1 MPNLR
6 WRYALRDLWLHKSRT
21 LLVIL
26 SIAIGLFAFGL
37 IAGAANTLRTQL
49 PANYQAVVP
58 AGARLHTTFFD
69 DDEVDAVQRMPAVAA
84 AEGRHSS
91 MVRYQQ
97 PSGEWHDLQLFALE
111 DYTNSRIDIVRPYQ
125 GAWPPA
131 DKTTLIE
138 RKSLALIEKSVG
150 DSILVESAVGQ
161 QRMLPITGLTHDMN
175 QAPAQITGVPYAYV
189 TRDTLAWLGL
199 SRDFN
204 ELHISVA
211 QGRMDKA
218 HITRVAMD
226 AADKLEESGY
236 TVFWTEVPNPGEH
249 FVMDF
254 LPTILLI
261 LTGLGVLALIL
272 SAFLVI
278 NVITAILTQ
287 QMRQIGVMKAIGA
300 DAGQITGLYLRMVV
314 IFGVVALLVA
324 IPLGALGAALFARF
338 IAGQL
343 NFDLVGL
350 ALAPEILVLEII
362 VGLVAPLLAALGPIS
377 HASRITVREAV
388 QEQGLGS
395 QVNDAEPGR
404 LERLQAR
411 LPISRPMRLSVRNTF
426 RRRGRLVRT
435 LIPLMLGGGI
445 FMTVLAVRAS
455 LFFTLEETLISQ
467 GFDIQFQLSRAYR
480 TDQLTPLIA
489 ANPEIAHQ
497 ESWMLSEG
505 VPVHADGSQGDSL
518 LVYAVPADT
527 QLLEP
532 MLVAGR
538 WLAPDDTNAVVV
550 PTGFL
555 FAETGIGVGSEIALD
570 IQDDESTWQVVGIH
584 ELFQPPIA
592 PSVLYVNQPY
602 FWQEQGGYGRVNVVR
617 MFTSEHDAATHQR
630 VAAQLE
636 SVLKANGIELQSTRT
651 ATEDRVIF
659 TERFNIITVILMFM
673 SFLLAMVGSLGL
685 IGTMSINV
693 LERKRE
699 IGVMRAI
706 GASTNTVLRIFVAEG
721 VLIGAISWLGALVL
735 AQPMSRI
742 MSRLVGMTF
751 AKLPLSY
758 VFDLRAPFIWFGIVV
773 VVSGLASYWPA
784 RTAAN
789 LTVRETLS
797 YE

>member
-69 DDEVDAVQRMPAVAA
+69 DDEVDAIQRMPAVAA

-138 RKSLALIEKSVG
+138 RKSLALIEKAVG

-189 TRDTLAWLGL
+189 TRDTLEWLGL

-249 FVMDF
+249 FIMDF

-287 QMRQIGVMKAIGA
+287 QMRQIGVMK
-300 DAGQITGLYLRMVV
+300 
-314 IFGVVALLVA
+314 
-324 IPLGALGAALFARF
+324 
-338 IAGQL
+338 
-343 NFDLVGL
+343 
-350 ALAPEILVLEII
+350 
-362 VGLVAPLLAALGPIS
+362 
-377 HASRITVREAV
+377 
-388 QEQGLGS
+388 
-395 QVNDAEPGR
+395 
-404 LERLQAR
+404 
-411 LPISRPMRLSVRNTF
+411 
-426 RRRGRLVRT
+426 
-435 LIPLMLGGGI
+435 
-445 FMTVLAVRAS
+445 
-455 LFFTLEETLISQ
+455 
-467 GFDIQFQLSRAYR
+467 
-480 TDQLTPLIA
+480 
-489 ANPEIAHQ
+489 
-497 ESWMLSEG
+497 
-505 VPVHADGSQGDSL
+505 
-518 LVYAVPADT
+518 
-527 QLLEP
+527 
-532 MLVAGR
+532 
-538 WLAPDDTNAVVV
+538 
-550 PTGFL
+550 
-555 FAETGIGVGSEIALD
+555 
-570 IQDDESTWQVVGIH
+570 
-584 ELFQPPIA
+584 
-592 PSVLYVNQPY
+592 
-602 FWQEQGGYGRVNVVR
+602 
-617 MFTSEHDAATHQR
+617 
-630 VAAQLE
+630 
-636 SVLKANGIELQSTRT
+636 
-651 ATEDRVIF
+651 
-659 TERFNIITVILMFM
+659 
-673 SFLLAMVGSLGL
+673 
-685 IGTMSINV
+685 
-693 LERKRE
+693 
-699 IGVMRAI
+699 
-706 GASTNTVLRIFVAEG
+706 
-721 VLIGAISWLGALVL
+721 
-735 AQPMSRI
+735 
-742 MSRLVGMTF
+742 
-751 AKLPLSY
+751 
-758 VFDLRAPFIWFGIVV
+758 
-773 VVSGLASYWPA
+773 
-784 RTAAN
+784 
-789 LTVRETLS
+789 
-797 YE
+797 